1 MSICNINMLESCI
14 KASFLIVFSIR
25 FKDNRLSLFL
35 FFSLIFIFIYFTIF
49 NCSYIVI
56 MVTKYDKRY
65 HIYHRLFIVMDISL
79 CNIEKNIKDSKI
91 NNIIVV

>member
-1 MSICNINMLESCI
+1 
-14 KASFLIVFSIR
+14 
-25 FKDNRLSLFL
+25 
-35 FFSLIFIFIYFTIF
+35 
-49 NCSYIVI
+49 

>member
-1 MSICNINMLESCI
+1 MLESCA
-14 KASFLIVFSIR
+14 KAGFLIVFSIR

-35 FFSLIFIFIYFTIF
+35 FFSLIFIFIYFTIS

-56 MVTKYDKRY
+56 IITKYDKRCD
-65 HIYHRLFIVMDISL
+65 IYHRLFTVMDISL
-79 CNIEKNIKDSKI
+79 CNIEKNIEGSEI